1 MTLVAIGTT
10 EVFIPAGDW
19 TSAAGVLAAK
29 AWGEL
34 SGLNG
39 NCQARPAVQL
49 ANDTR
54 SPDGALGIGAVKT
67 ANGVVDPAT
76 LSLTTGNK
84 AWIRPGWVVSLS
96 SGQAL
101 ASVSVIGTIVFES

>member
-1 MTLVAIGTT
+1 MTLVAVGTA
-10 EVFIPAGDW
+10 EVFIPAGEW

-49 ANDTR
+49 ANDIR
-54 SPDGALGIGAVKT
+54 SPDAALGIGAVKT
-67 ANGVVDPAT
+67 ANGVLDPTT
-76 LSLTTGNK
+76 LSLTTGSK
-84 AWIRPGWVVSLS
+84 ASIRPGWLVSLS
-96 SGQAL
+96 SGQTL
-101 ASVSVIGTIVFES
+101 ASVSVLGTIVFES